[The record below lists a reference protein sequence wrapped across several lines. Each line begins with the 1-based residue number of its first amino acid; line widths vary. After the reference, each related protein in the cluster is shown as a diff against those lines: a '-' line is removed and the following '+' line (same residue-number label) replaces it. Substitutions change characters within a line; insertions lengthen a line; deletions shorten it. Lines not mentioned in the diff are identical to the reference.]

1 MIANKEKP
9 VIENIVIPKEKLAE
23 LNKILNSGCSR
34 GGKKQALK
42 NIAGGC
48 CSICGSIPDKIVK
61 FKSDDASI
69 VERYCDSCF
78 ERWTEGK
85 DQVRLTATNGKDET
99 IAAREKNSHLGD

>member
-1 MIANKEKP
+1 MLFISYGHASDIIYVYRRTERTGMDCNKTNR
-9 VIENIVIPKEKLAE
+9 I
-23 LNKILNSGCSR
+23 R
-34 GGKKQALK
+34 
-42 NIAGGC
+42 

-85 DQVRLTATNGKDET
+85 DKVRLTATNGKDET